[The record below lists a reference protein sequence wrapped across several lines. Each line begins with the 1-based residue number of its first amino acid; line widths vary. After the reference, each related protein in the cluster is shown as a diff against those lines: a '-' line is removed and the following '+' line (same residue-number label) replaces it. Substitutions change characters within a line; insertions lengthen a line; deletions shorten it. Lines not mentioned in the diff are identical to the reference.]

1 MRNWLTGYGVL
12 KLLDELTGREVRK
25 HGSTGSNRRCLLTAD
40 YTTKPYAHWVEDV
53 MREMFDIDPTAIALE
68 MRDAKGQTYTCYWD
82 CSRDDRACMIGAMQD
97 DDLLD
102 FIAVNKDVVAEI
114 LNGEED
120 DEDGLCEP
128 DTETDSTG

>member
-1 MRNWLTGYGVL
+1 M
-12 KLLDELTGREVRK
+12 
-25 HGSTGSNRRCLLTAD
+25 AD
-40 YTTKPYAHWVEDV
+40 YTSKPYAHWVEDV
-53 MREMFDIDPTAIALE
+53 MREMFEIDPTAIALE

-102 FIAVNKDVVAEI
+102 FLAVNKDAVAEI
-114 LNGEED
+114 LNGEEG

>member
-1 MRNWLTGYGVL
+1 
-12 KLLDELTGREVRK
+12 
-25 HGSTGSNRRCLLTAD
+25 
-40 YTTKPYAHWVEDV
+40 

-97 DDLLD
+97 DDMLEFLT
-102 FIAVNKDVVAEI
+102 VNKDAIAEI
-114 LNGEED
+114 LNGEEG

-128 DTETDSTG
+128 DSEVDSTG

>member
-1 MRNWLTGYGVL
+1 
-12 KLLDELTGREVRK
+12 
-25 HGSTGSNRRCLLTAD
+25 
-40 YTTKPYAHWVEDV
+40 

-68 MRDAKGQTYTCYWD
+68 MRDVNGQTYTCYWD

-97 DDLLD
+97 DDMLE
-102 FIAVNKDVVAEI
+102 FITVNKDVISDI

-128 DTETDSTG
+128 DNEADSTG